1 MSRQIFS
8 SPFDA
13 PQRPRKATASHQRIH
28 HVRGKRCGGSISNLN
43 NIMVDSRVVRLN
55 TFHRTSEN
63 NTNAKL
69 FRTQQPVTM
78 QFDSRLIMDDI
89 FANPIVTISGEDADN
104 EQQSVEK
111 KKTGCGGERPV
122 TSTPPPVQGRRHMSV
137 QTVGDADRVD
147 ADAGNEESTIMES
160 AAQTILTGIVEAE
173 KR

>member
-1 MSRQIFS
+1 MNQSQ
-8 SPFDA
+8 P
-13 PQRPRKATASHQRIH
+13 ASMQF
-28 HVRGKRCGGSISNLN
+28 N
-43 NIMVDSRVVRLN
+43 SRVMN
-55 TFHRTSEN
+55 
-63 NTNAKL
+63 
-69 FRTQQPVTM
+69 
-78 QFDSRLIMDDI
+78 DI
-89 FANPIVTISGEDADN
+89 FANPIVTISVEDADN

-160 AAQTILTGIVEAE
+160 AAETILTGIVEAE

>member
-78 QFDSRLIMDDI
+78 QFDSRLIMDDTI

-104 EQQSVEK
+104 KQQSVER
-111 KKTGCGGERPV
+111 KTAGCGGERPV
-122 TSTPPPVQGRRHMSV
+122 TSTPSPVKGRRHISV
-137 QTVGDADRVD
+137 QTVGDSDRMD
-147 ADAGNEESTIMES
+147 ADAGEAESTIMEC
-160 AAQTILTGIVEAE
+160 AAQTLLIG
-173 KR
+173 RSW